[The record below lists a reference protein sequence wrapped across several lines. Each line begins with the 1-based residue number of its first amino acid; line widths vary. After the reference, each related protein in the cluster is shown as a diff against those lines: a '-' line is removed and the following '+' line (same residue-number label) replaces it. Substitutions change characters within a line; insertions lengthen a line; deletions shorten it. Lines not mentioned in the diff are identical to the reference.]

1 MTSWIIIGVL
11 FLYMMYSLYNAFSIY
26 KQHTTALKAFKAEHP
41 NAKLFDISKGW
52 VVSSVAMCAIC
63 VLIAIFIENMHV
75 EASKI
80 VPYRALYMVI
90 ALIFISMIFTSLAG
104 KRMWFCGDGF
114 FFGDR
119 FFKYKDV
126 DRREPIGGI
135 GSHSLHLVMKDSYSI
150 QINKKMD
157 DKIDN
162 EMKLWKAK
170 KKARSK

>member
-90 ALIFISMIFTSLAG
+90 ALIFISMIFTSCVVFPLFQPSPPC
-104 KRMWFCGDGF
+104 KSL
-114 FFGDR
+114 
-119 FFKYKDV
+119 
-126 DRREPIGGI
+126 RRKVTFRE
-135 GSHSLHLVMKDSYSI
+135 SA
-150 QINKKMD
+150 
-157 DKIDN
+157 
-162 EMKLWKAK
+162 W
-170 KKARSK
+170 

>member
-104 KRMWFCGDGF
+104 KRMWFCDDGF

-119 FFKYKDV
+119 FFKYKDCLLYTSPSPR
-126 DRREPIGGI
+126 D
-135 GSHSLHLVMKDSYSI
+135 
-150 QINKKMD
+150 
-157 DKIDN
+157 
-162 EMKLWKAK
+162 
-170 KKARSK
+170 

>member
-1 MTSWIIIGVL
+1 
-11 FLYMMYSLYNAFSIY
+11 
-26 KQHTTALKAFKAEHP
+26 
-41 NAKLFDISKGW
+41 
-52 VVSSVAMCAIC
+52 
-63 VLIAIFIENMHV
+63 
-75 EASKI
+75 
-80 VPYRALYMVI
+80 MVI

-104 KRMWFCGDGF
+104 KRMWFCDDGF

-170 KKARSK
+170 KKARSKQPIHKLSHICDIIEMEFFYTPVFNTYRIKKVAQALISRALSHFLALYLFCVDYFVDLIIERTFFFRRI

>member
-11 FLYMMYSLYNAFSIY
+11 FLYMMYSLYNAISIY

-104 KRMWFCGDGF
+104 KRMWFCDDGF

-119 FFKYKDV
+119 FFK
-126 DRREPIGGI
+126 I
-135 GSHSLHLVMKDSYSI
+135 
-150 QINKKMD
+150 
-157 DKIDN
+157 
-162 EMKLWKAK
+162 
-170 KKARSK
+170 